1 MSIPEFICKT
11 IQSSLAFSIAGIMP
25 NYINAYKTIDKPSES
40 DDNMSN

>member
-11 IQSSLAFSIAGIMP
+11 IQSSLAFPIAGIMP